1 MLPLEEIKLYLPKY
15 LSPEHAYDLIDA
27 LDQFPDNIDERM
39 YIGTAELADKILQG
53 DGINSVPVI
62 DLPDA
67 TTREV
72 PAMIISNSC
81 DNDLGNVSFFASR
94 LCYCPIIRL
103 ARYKDRLL
111 ERGIEPSKIENHL
124 DRIRKQEVFQ
134 IFYLPEG
141 SGITEERLIFLNHL
155 ISCDADFIYRRYGI
169 ENRLFR
175 LSDIGLYIF
184 IIKLSIFFTRIT
196 EGIERK

>member
-1 MLPLEEIKLYLPKY
+1 MIYNQ
-15 LSPEHAYDLIDA
+15 LSGLSD
-27 LDQFPDNIDERM
+27 DNGESRD
-39 YIGTAELADKILQG
+39 
-53 DGINSVPVI
+53 SVPVI

-81 DNDLGNVSFFASR
+81 DNDPGNVRFFASH
-94 LCYCPIIRL
+94 LCYCPIICL

-111 ERGIEPSKIENHL
+111 ERGIEPGKIEKHL

-141 SGITEERLIFLNHL
+141 SGIAEERLIFLNHL
-155 ISCDADFIYRRYGI
+155 ISCDTEFIYRGYRNG
-169 ENRLFR
+169 NRLYR
-175 LSDIGLYIF
+175 LSDYGLYLFIF
-184 IIKLSIFFTRIT
+184 KLSVFFTRIT
-196 EGIERK
+196 EGVERK